1 MRDVVVVLGGGGRYL
16 LCEDELT
23 DGPTLR
29 LDNMSLQRRNLL
41 LFDLEL

>member
-1 MRDVVVVLGGGGRYL
+1 MRDVVVVLGGGGGDL
-16 LCEDELT
+16 LCEDELA
-23 DGPTLR
+23 DGPALR